1 MGWGVKPRVGEGYQ
15 ILCQTSVSAL
25 RVAPAEAGVNARP
38 EKFNEKTVDCA
49 DAAPR
54 FRGKLTRRMTMLQ
67 SGLPEQLL
75 AVFGGSMM
83 WAASFKRFGSTYV
96 QLF

>member
-1 MGWGVKPRVGEGYQ
+1 LGWGVKPRVGEGYQ